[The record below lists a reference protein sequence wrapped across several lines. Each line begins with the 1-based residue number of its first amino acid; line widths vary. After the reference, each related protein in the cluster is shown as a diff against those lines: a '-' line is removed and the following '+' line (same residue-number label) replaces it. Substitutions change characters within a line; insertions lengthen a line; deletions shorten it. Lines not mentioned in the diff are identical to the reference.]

1 MPFQNQR
8 EEVGDRKVSRLVAAF
23 LSGMNVEISAFVHM
37 STNSAKETE
46 TSQQNEVGEEEAS
59 SIYISIQGSLLLSL
73 INSSVSKPKKR
84 ARKKDL
90 LFL

>member
-1 MPFQNQR
+1 MITIM
-8 EEVGDRKVSRLVAAF
+8 EERHDELLADSEKLEDAGRKIQTL
-23 LSGMNVEISAFVHM
+23 I
-37 STNSAKETE
+37 
-46 TSQQNEVGEEEAS
+46 EEEAS